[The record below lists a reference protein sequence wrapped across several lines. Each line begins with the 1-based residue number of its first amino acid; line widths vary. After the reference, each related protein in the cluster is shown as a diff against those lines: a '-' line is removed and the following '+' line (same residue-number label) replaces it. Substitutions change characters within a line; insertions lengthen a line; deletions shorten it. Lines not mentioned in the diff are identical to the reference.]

1 MTADVVDLH
10 LHRLVR
16 AAARDAAD
24 IDEDER
30 YRIATE
36 KRRATITRIPAR
48 TVSFASNH
56 CLEPYIGPQL
66 LR

>member
-1 MTADVVDLH
+1 MT
-10 LHRLVR
+10 
-16 AAARDAAD
+16 AARDAAD

-30 YRIATE
+30 YSIATE
-36 KRRATITRIPAR
+36 KRRTTTTRVPAR
-48 TVSFASNH
+48 TVSVASNY

>member
-10 LHRLVR
+10 RHRLAR

-36 KRRATITRIPAR
+36 EAIAHYEREQE
-48 TVSFASNH
+48 
-56 CLEPYIGPQL
+56 CLH
-66 LR
+66 